1 VKDTLTRG
9 HSTVRH
15 DRTRGRD
22 DQTTEWE
29 ISTYP
34 IYSPTNEP
42 FQAILVETDIT
53 ERRRLEVA
61 LIQSEKLAA
70 LGQLAAGVAHE
81 INNPLAAIIANAQMA
96 AHDLDPETDLF
107 DAIKLIQMAGE
118 RASDVVNNLL
128 RLSRKEDYD
137 LMPLDLN
144 DTIRNAILLMQHAVA
159 ARLVD
164 LRTDMEEGLPEI
176 YGSVNHLQGVWIN
189 LIQNALDAFDEPG
202 GVISISTHRQP
213 GALEV
218 KIADNGKGIETD
230 DLSRIFEPFYT
241 TKSIGRGTGLGLSL
255 CHQIVKQH
263 RGTIGVE
270 SRIGMGTEFV
280 VNLPLDSTEPL

>member
-1 VKDTLTRG
+1 
-9 HSTVRH
+9 
-15 DRTRGRD
+15 
-22 DQTTEWE
+22 
-29 ISTYP
+29 
-34 IYSPTNEP
+34 
-42 FQAILVETDIT
+42 VETDIT

-81 INNPLAAIIANAQMA
+81 INNPLAAIIANAQIA

-144 DTIRNAILLMQHAVA
+144 ETIRNAILLMQHAVA
-159 ARLVD
+159 ARSVN

-218 KIADNGKGIETD
+218 KIADNGKGIEAD